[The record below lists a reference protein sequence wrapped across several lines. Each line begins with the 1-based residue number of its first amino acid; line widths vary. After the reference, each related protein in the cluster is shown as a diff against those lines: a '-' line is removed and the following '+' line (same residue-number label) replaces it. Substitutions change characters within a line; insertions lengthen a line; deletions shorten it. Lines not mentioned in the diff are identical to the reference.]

1 MFVADIQP
9 ALYVN
14 PCEPSPC
21 GPNSICKEIGNSPS
35 CACIEQYLGSPP
47 NCRPECIANSEC
59 PNELACI
66 NQKCKDPCPGACGSG
81 AECRVVSHTP
91 QCVCPQGYIGDPFI
105 GCRVLDVQLTPC
117 SPSPC
122 GANAVCKE
130 QRGAGSCVCLP
141 EYIGNPY
148 EGCRPE
154 CVVNSD
160 CATNLACIQNKC
172 KNPCIN
178 ICGQNAICTV
188 LNHAPKCDCLPG
200 LTGNPYQNCFE
211 KPQGMVY
218 ISIRFLTLYIP
229 SSFYNVIKFHNQS
242 SYL

>member
-1 MFVADIQP
+1 MHYLPTKLFLSEQP
-9 ALYVN
+9 PQYVN
-14 PCEPSPC
+14 PCLPSPC

-35 CACIEQYLGSPP
+35 CACQESYLGSPP

-59 PNELACI
+59 QNELACI

-81 AECRVVSHTP
+81 AECRVVSHAP
-91 QCVCPQGYIGDPFI
+91 QCICPQGYNGDPFI
-105 GCRVLDVQLTPC
+105 RCVISDISLPTPC

-122 GANAVCKE
+122 GSNAVCKE
-130 QRGAGSCVCLP
+130 HKGAGACVCLS

-172 KNPCIN
+172 KNPCLN
-178 ICGQNAICTV
+178 ICGPRATCIV
-188 LNHAPKCDCLPG
+188 VNHAPKCECLTG
-200 LTGNPYQNCFE
+200 LTGNPYQICLE
-211 KPQGMVY
+211 KLQGNML
-218 ISIRFLTLYIP
+218 I
-229 SSFYNVIKFHNQS
+229 NN
-242 SYL
+242 